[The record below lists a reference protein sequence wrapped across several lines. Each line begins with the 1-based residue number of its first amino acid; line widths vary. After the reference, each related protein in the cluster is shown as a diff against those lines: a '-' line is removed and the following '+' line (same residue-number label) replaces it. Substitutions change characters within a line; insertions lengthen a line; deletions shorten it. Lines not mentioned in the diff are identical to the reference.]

1 MKEIHRNFNEEI
13 ISPSPSLGNRGRFSK
28 LDEDATMSFDE
39 PMTRETEVYTTI
51 KIEKEAVPYSVPS
64 SSKLLKQVSKVKKLK
79 EEI

>member
-1 MKEIHRNFNEEI
+1 MKAIHRNFSENPM
-13 ISPSPSLGNRGRFSK
+13 SPSPSLGNRGRLSK

-39 PMTRETEVYTTI
+39 PMTWEIKVYTTI

-64 SSKLLKQVSKVKKLK
+64 SSKLLKRVSKVKKLK